1 MTLELTFHAVTVLLI
16 GLLILLYPLYLKPG
30 KISKLF
36 LVFCFTLDAYLEWR
50 IVQILNLKPP
60 DEYVLYFFTGSGYL
74 TACLIYAKTIC
85 EFLSSLKKKYRVTS
99 KDA

>member
-1 MTLELTFHAVTVLLI
+1 MTLELTFLAATVLLI

-30 KISKLF
+30 KISKLILAF
-36 LVFCFTLDAYLEWR
+36 YFTLDAYLEWR

-60 DEYVLYFFTGSGYL
+60 NNYVLYFTGSGYL

-85 EFLSSLKKKYRVTS
+85 EFCSSLKKKYWDTS
-99 KDA
+99 EDA